1 MELNDYQT
9 LAKATA
15 IYEMPVVYPALGMCG
30 EAGEVAEKVKKVIRD
45 NNSDFS
51 TAEFKEDIKKEI
63 GDVLWYVANMSSDV
77 GLTLQEVAEANVAKL
92 QSRKIR
98 GKIGGSGDNR

>member
-1 MELNDYQT
+1 MELNEYQE
-9 LAKATA
+9 LARTTA
-15 IYEMPVVYPALGMCG
+15 IYEMPVIYPALGMCG

-51 TAEFKEDIKKEI
+51 SGKFKEDAKNEAA
-63 GDVLWYVANMSSDV
+63 DVLWYVANFLSDIGV
-77 GLTLQEVAEANVAKL
+77 TLQEAAEANVAKL